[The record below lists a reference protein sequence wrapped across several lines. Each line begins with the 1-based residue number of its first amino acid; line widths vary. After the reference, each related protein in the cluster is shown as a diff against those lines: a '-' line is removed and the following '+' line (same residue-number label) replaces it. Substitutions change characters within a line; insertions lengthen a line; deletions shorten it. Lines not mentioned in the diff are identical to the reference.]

1 VPPGP
6 CARRPT
12 SGVIE
17 PGRGRDHRPLRR
29 QVLARDFVY
38 GSKVEQGQELLRL
51 DGAEIE
57 RERRKS
63 QVATMAARQKLAEL
77 VDWEIGN
84 DVQRARRQVAQ
95 ARQNLERLQQQV
107 QTAGDLLRR
116 GIIARQEQ
124 DSLQQQLRQQEL
136 QVFSSEQDLAATLR
150 KGSPDQVTAAR
161 LELASTE
168 EKLQDQMRQLAAAHI
183 LAPVSGVA
191 LRPRA
196 PSTAGGDGAGSR
208 DVTVGGRVDQ
218 GRTLL
223 EIGDLT
229 TLAIRSQVDEVD
241 VARVRPGLPV
251 TVRGA
256 GFGNQPLAGEVTAVS
271 SQANADRA
279 GGRAPRPRF
288 DVVVT
293 IRNLPE
299 PVRQNLRIGM
309 SATVEIV
316 IYENPTAILVP
327 QDLVQ
332 RGPAGLRLRVRKG
345 GTGEP
350 DVEVRPASACRR
362 ASRCWPACP
371 REMRS
376 CRDSN
381 SRRLTLHSTR
391 RRLTCGGHP
400 PMVGGITRRTTRC
413 RRCDGSSCRS
423 VRWRWR
429 PAMPAPRAVD
439 FYFEN
444 NQTAN
449 DARGVTHGAHDWLYM
464 GPRQERSATINYGR
478 GKYYYDANMTE
489 NRDGGEVYCKRHI
502 EIDQRDNRVLHDPA
516 QGHLHHP
523 PLQGR
528 DRARR
533 RPLLLHLGV
542 ADAPE
547 PRPYALKSEGR
558 PPILAAGTNCTR
570 QDDEAHYLNIHRA
583 SASTAGSTS
592 PGSSPTPAA
601 SRTSTLCLQE
611 VADNFPELASSR
623 GENQFAELAALLPG
637 YTAVEGVAVDLPD
650 AEGRRKR
657 FGNMVLSRL
666 PVGRVLRHA
675 APWVADGSRS
685 MPRVVIEAVVHAA
698 FGPVRVMTTHLEF
711 YSADQRSAQV
721 ATIRQ
726 AHRVAAE
733 RALLPPKPGNG
744 TFATDV
750 QTPSAI
756 VTGDFNMTP
765 RRADTA
771 GPARPVRRRPGLP
784 GRLDGRPRT
793 ALHPHSFC
801 IYEQLHKPP
810 HTSDY
815 VLVTEDL
822 APRVRNLFY
831 DTGTQVSDHQPVLLE
846 LD

>member
-1 VPPGP
+1 MAQPDMPQPTPPEPKAEHALRVVESMTSGVVTLDAEGRVTAINRRAAQIVGRETAELMGESLIAILLEDPSNEQFSDAIVEASYDASGRYHRQVEWHSGGRTRTLDLRANLLRGAGGAVDGVILVIDDVTETALLRASELRLTEELRTRNDSLTEAYRGLEDRTRSLQQARRRLRVFGAAALGTAVLVVGGAAFYAWTATAPPGRP
-6 CARRPT
+6 RTAAAGQAPGGTPGFVAAARPLRQT
-12 SGVIE
+12 TNVSGVIE
-17 PGRGRDHRPLRR
+17 PGQVVEITAPFAG

-327 QDLVQ
+327 QDLIQ

-350 DVEVRPASACRR
+350 QDVEVR
-362 ASRCWPACP
+362 
-371 REMRS
+371 
-376 CRDSN
+376 
-381 SRRLTLHSTR
+381 L
-391 RRLTCGGHP
+391 
-400 PMVGGITRRTTRC
+400 
-413 RRCDGSSCRS
+413 
-423 VRWRWR
+423 
-429 PAMPAPRAVD
+429 
-439 FYFEN
+439 
-444 NQTAN
+444 
-449 DARGVTHGAHDWLYM
+449 GVSLPQGVEVLAGLSPGDEVL
-464 GPRQERSATINYGR
+464 PRQ
-478 GKYYYDANMTE
+478 
-489 NRDGGEVYCKRHI
+489 
-502 EIDQRDNRVLHDPA
+502 Q
-516 QGHLHHP
+516 
-523 PLQGR
+523 
-528 DRARR
+528 
-533 RPLLLHLGV
+533 
-542 ADAPE
+542 
-547 PRPYALKSEGR
+547 
-558 PPILAAGTNCTR
+558 
-570 QDDEAHYLNIHRA
+570 
-583 SASTAGSTS
+583 
-592 PGSSPTPAA
+592 
-601 SRTSTLCLQE
+601 
-611 VADNFPELASSR
+611 
-623 GENQFAELAALLPG
+623 
-637 YTAVEGVAVDLPD
+637 
-650 AEGRRKR
+650 
-657 FGNMVLSRL
+657 
-666 PVGRVLRHA
+666 
-675 APWVADGSRS
+675 
-685 MPRVVIEAVVHAA
+685 
-698 FGPVRVMTTHLEF
+698 
-711 YSADQRSAQV
+711 
-721 ATIRQ
+721 
-726 AHRVAAE
+726 
-733 RALLPPKPGNG
+733 
-744 TFATDV
+744 
-750 QTPSAI
+750 
-756 VTGDFNMTP
+756 
-765 RRADTA
+765 
-771 GPARPVRRRPGLP
+771 
-784 GRLDGRPRT
+784 
-793 ALHPHSFC
+793 
-801 IYEQLHKPP
+801 
-810 HTSDY
+810 
-815 VLVTEDL
+815 
-822 APRVRNLFY
+822 
-831 DTGTQVSDHQPVLLE
+831 
-846 LD
+846 